1 MAKSL
6 SAMDLQRIR
15 GTANYQFK
23 GDIGMALFPDGVKL
37 THSKKTGR
45 IRHIYLDG
53 RLLATL
59 RPTDGIFS
67 LTIHGARRLAS
78 LLEVPRLRVVI
89 QEDVREFIMEG
100 RNVFSRH
107 VVMADQEIRVG
118 EEVIV
123 TGKDDSILAVG
134 KALLTGRE
142 MLAFKRGI
150 AVKVR
155 RGIGEE
161 EKRCEG

>member
-1 MAKSL
+1 
-6 SAMDLQRIR
+6 
-15 GTANYQFK
+15 
-23 GDIGMALFPDGVKL
+23 
-37 THSKKTGR
+37 
-45 IRHIYLDG
+45 
-53 RLLATL
+53 
-59 RPTDGIFS
+59 
-67 LTIHGARRLAS
+67 
-78 LLEVPRLRVVI
+78 
-89 QEDVREFIMEG
+89 
-100 RNVFSRH
+100 
-107 VVMADQEIRVG
+107 MADQEIRVG

-123 TGKDDSILAVG
+123 TGEDDSILAVG